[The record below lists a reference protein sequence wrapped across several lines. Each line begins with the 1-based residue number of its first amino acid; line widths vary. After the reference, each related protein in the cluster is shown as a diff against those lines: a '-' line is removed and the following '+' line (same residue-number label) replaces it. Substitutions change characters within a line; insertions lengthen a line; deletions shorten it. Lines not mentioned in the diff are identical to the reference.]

1 VERAAGGQD
10 RVSDI
15 RICGLIRSAFRTQL
29 THAHH
34 SRPCI
39 RVGPDGSAMR
49 VNGLTIFALF
59 EEDTSVYGPD
69 EEIGDN
75 GEAALVP
82 RLHCTEHSGEWYAWG
97 RSASV

>member
-1 VERAAGGQD
+1 
-10 RVSDI
+10 
-15 RICGLIRSAFRTQL
+15 
-29 THAHH
+29 
-34 SRPCI
+34 
-39 RVGPDGSAMR
+39 MR

-59 EEDTSVYGPD
+59 EEDASVYGPD

-82 RLHCTEHSGEWYAWG
+82 RLHCTEHSGEWFAWG